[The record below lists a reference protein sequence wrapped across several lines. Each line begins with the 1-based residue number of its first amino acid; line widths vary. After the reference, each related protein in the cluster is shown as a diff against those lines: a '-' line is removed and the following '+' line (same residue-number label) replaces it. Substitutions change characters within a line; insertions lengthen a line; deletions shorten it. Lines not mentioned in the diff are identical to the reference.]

1 MDSNEELDVKYLA
14 EAMQYRSKTMFI
26 EW

>member
-1 MDSNEELDVKYLA
+1 MDSNEDLDVKYLA